1 MVETIIE
8 VVANVFFEF
17 ILALFMALLAW
28 LSAKIAEN
36 KKLTNINE
44 AKKEVDDAVFQTV
57 GELQQT
63 VVEGLKASA
72 QDGKLTQEEISE
84 LGYQVLSKTMRKLS
98 QPCVDLLHAAGVDLE
113 EYIRGAAEKW
123 VATLKH

>member
-57 GELQQT
+57 SELQQT
-63 VVEGLKASA
+63 VVDGLKAAA
-72 QDGKLTQEEISE
+72 QDGKLTPEEISE
-84 LGYQVLSKTMRKLS
+84 LGYDVLDGVMRKLS
-98 QPCVDLLHAAGVDLE
+98 APSIKLLRAAGVDLE
-113 EYIRGAAEKW
+113 AYIKGAAEKW